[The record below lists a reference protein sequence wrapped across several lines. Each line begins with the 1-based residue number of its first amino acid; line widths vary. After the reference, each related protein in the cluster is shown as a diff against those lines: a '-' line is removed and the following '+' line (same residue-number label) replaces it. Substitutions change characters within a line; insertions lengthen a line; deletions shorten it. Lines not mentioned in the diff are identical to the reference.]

1 MAEAVEEQQ
10 AMMPA
15 GGGPEGSIVVA
26 KDELLEILDRVR
38 LFTEEYGELVEQV
51 TDTESWRQ
59 NALARIVEHQERLD
73 SGNSPL
79 DRFGLILGLFQ
90 FLLTRGDWEH
100 LSFKIPSRLVSVAEP
115 GNGDLLEFSNALKDW
130 TQSIDAV
137 VAEVGAMADEASR
150 ADREN
155 VYILLSSISSLFKA
169 ILRQDWDDFNVMLAH
184 INLAT
189 SSRER
194 EELVRQIAKIAREIY
209 NSLNEFSDEISIEGL
224 SSTTEEIPDAVG
236 KLRSVISHL
245 EEAANANLDALER
258 LTGENEDNL
267 KWIVEALEAATEAE
281 ADCEKLMAEHP
292 ELAPVIEEA
301 LAILRREI
309 KAKLDALRDQFG
321 LNNESI
327 VAMMAN
333 QGFQDLTG
341 QTLSKV
347 IDFIEALQFQL
358 VELLKRHMDGKTPD
372 KEAASDEPP
381 QAAPAEKPRPASQD
395 EVDQLLTDLGF

>member
-1 MAEAVEEQQ
+1 LAKAVEEQQ
-10 AMMPA
+10 AMVPA

-59 NALARIVEHQERLD
+59 NVLARIVEHQERLD

-79 DRFGLILGLFQ
+79 DRFGLILGLLQ
-90 FLLTRGDWEH
+90 FLLTRDGWEH

-115 GNGDLLEFSNALKDW
+115 GNRDLLEFSNALKEW

-267 KWIVEALEAATEAE
+267 KWIAEALEAATEAE

-358 VELLKRHMDGKTPD
+358 VELLKRHMHDKTPD

>member
-1 MAEAVEEQQ
+1 MV
-10 AMMPA
+10 PA

-59 NALARIVEHQERLD
+59 NVLARIVEHQERFD
-73 SGNSPL
+73 SGYSPL
-79 DRFGLILGLFQ
+79 DRFGLILGLLQ
-90 FLLTRGDWEH
+90 FLLTRDGWEH

-115 GNGDLLEFSNALKDW
+115 GNRDLLEFSNALKEW

-267 KWIVEALEAATEAE
+267 KWIAEALEAATEAE

-321 LNNESI
+321 LNDESI

-358 VELLKRHMDGKTPD
+358 VELLKRHMHDKTPD

>member
-1 MAEAVEEQQ
+1 MV
-10 AMMPA
+10 PA

-59 NALARIVEHQERLD
+59 NVLARIVEHQERLD

-115 GNGDLLEFSNALKDW
+115 GNRDLLEFSNALKEW

-169 ILRQDWDDFNVMLAH
+169 ILRQDWDDFNLMLAH

-267 KWIVEALEAATEAE
+267 KWIAEALEAATEAE

-358 VELLKRHMDGKTPD
+358 VELLKRHMHDKTPD